1 MIEGKLRLTTVEG
14 TGRQFVAQSGTGHAL
29 VMDDADGHSGAKPI
43 ELALLALGGCT
54 AFDVINILRKKRQKV
69 TGYEIELRADQNSEP
84 PAFFTRVEI
93 KHRLHGQID
102 PEAVRAAIHL
112 SETKYC
118 SVGAMIGRKA
128 TWILGRSVRPA
139 ALAAACTDSICSAV
153 RASGSPHRQ

>member
-29 VMDDADGHSGAKPI
+29 VMDDAEGHSGPKPI

-54 AFDVINILRKKRQKV
+54 AFDIINILRKKRQTV
-69 TGYEIELRADQNSEP
+69 TGYEIELHADQTSEP
-84 PAFFTRVEI
+84 PAYFTRVEI
-93 KHRLHGQID
+93 KHRLWGQID

-118 SVGAMIGRKA
+118 SVGAMISKTAKIETTFEILSEGSADANLKA
-128 TWILGRSVRPA
+128 A
-139 ALAAACTDSICSAV
+139 
-153 RASGSPHRQ
+153 